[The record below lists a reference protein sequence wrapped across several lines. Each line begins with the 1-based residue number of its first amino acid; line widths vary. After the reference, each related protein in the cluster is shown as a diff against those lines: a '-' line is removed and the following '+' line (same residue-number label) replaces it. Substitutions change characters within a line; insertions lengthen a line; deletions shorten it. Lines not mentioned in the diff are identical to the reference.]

1 MGTLDRYRGFPHGP
15 VGLSLVNFGPS
26 PAAPGPVTNKI
37 PDDPL
42 PVRSEGAA
50 EPTRATERML
60 ALMETA
66 IADLPADTRSV
77 FLLHRFRDLSYT
89 QIAEVMNLSTST
101 VVRKMA
107 EALERLAAVVE
118 AGV

>member
-1 MGTLDRYRGFPHGP
+1 M
-15 VGLSLVNFGPS
+15 NFGPN
-26 PAAPGPVTNKI
+26 PAAPGPVTNEI

-50 EPTRATERML
+50 EPARATERML

-66 IADLPADTRSV
+66 IADFPTDTRTV
-77 FLLHRFRDLSYT
+77 FLLHRFRDLSYA
-89 QIAEVMNLSTST
+89 QIAEAMNLSTNT
-101 VVRKMA
+101 VVCKMA
-107 EALERLAAVVE
+107 EALERLAAAVE